1 MLDTLYIENIAVIE
15 KSSIDFTEG
24 FNVLTGETGA
34 GKSIV
39 IDSINAVLGMRT
51 SKELIRSG
59 ASKASVSAE
68 FSGISAQA
76 QAVLSDLGCLN
87 EDEPSSLVINRE
99 ISLNGK
105 NICRLNCVPATVAAL
120 REVGRYL
127 VDIHGQHESYELL
140 SGDKHREYIDDY
152 ANTGI
157 LLGQYRE
164 VFHKLKECKHRLDAV
179 ESDMNERDSRIDI
192 LKYQINEI
200 EQTDMKP
207 GEIEALKEERIACK
221 NSEKITAAIAAAH
234 SDISGDERYS
244 VLSALSSAAHSLEEV
259 SELVP
264 ELSKLTQRLDS
275 AYYEI
280 DDCLDTLSTQL
291 ESREDSEHRLEEI
304 EQRLELLNKITRKYG
319 TDYDEVQN
327 HLNNSNQELS
337 SLESID
343 QSMEELLDRYNE
355 LANKALELAG
365 EISDLRR
372 QGADEFTSAVQS
384 ELSYLDMPNV
394 RLVVNMEKTKLTE
407 NGMDKIEILISANP
421 GEMPK
426 PISKIASG
434 GELSRIMLSI
444 KNVLTDTD
452 GADTMI
458 FDEVDTGISGSAS
471 QKVGMKL
478 KSVSKGRQVICV
490 THQAQIAALADTHFL
505 IKKTVKS
512 GKTYTSVTRLDFEQR
527 KNELARIIGGLNI
540 TELSLRH
547 AEEMLN
553 QN

>member
-105 NICRLNCVPATVAAL
+105 NICRLNCVPTTVAAL

-327 HLNNSNQELS
+327 HLNNSRQELS

-471 QKVGMKL
+471 QKVGMKS

>member
-327 HLNNSNQELS
+327 HLNNSRQELS

>member
-39 IDSINAVLGMRT
+39 IDSIDAVLGMRT

-105 NICRLNCVPATVAAL
+105 NICRLNCVPTTVAAL

-327 HLNNSNQELS
+327 HLNNSRQELS

>member
-76 QAVLSDLGCLN
+76 QAVLSALGCLN

-105 NICRLNCVPATVAAL
+105 NICRLNCVPTTVAAL

-327 HLNNSNQELS
+327 HLNNSRQELS

>member
-105 NICRLNCVPATVAAL
+105 NICRLNCVPTTVAAL

-234 SDISGDERYS
+234 SDISGDEGYS

-327 HLNNSNQELS
+327 HLNNSRQELS

>member
-105 NICRLNCVPATVAAL
+105 NICRLNCVPTTVAAL

-327 HLNNSNQELS
+327 HLNNSRQELS

>member
-105 NICRLNCVPATVAAL
+105 NICRLNCVPTTVAAL

-200 EQTDMKP
+200 QQTDMKP

-327 HLNNSNQELS
+327 HLNNSRQELS